1 MRETPRMRQLRLE
14 RAKLDEGSGTVES
27 TGASEAEAGGR
38 IRTWSAGP
46 PSDQGEQTR
55 RSGGARATADGSG
68 GARGAA
74 NGMPTLRET
83 LLSYYSQRAPEDLE
97 EVDTV
102 MLRVADYAAAA
113 EGDEGSGRDHG
124 QGGRQG
130 GSRTQ
135 TRRLLQYDEVSVR
148 ESTFAGSLLMA
159 AAHEVA
165 SN

>member
-1 MRETPRMRQLRLE
+1 MRQLRLE

-74 NGMPTLRET
+74 DGMPTLRET

-113 EGDEGSGRDHG
+113 EGDEGSGRD
-124 QGGRQG
+124 QRQALE
-130 GSRTQ
+130 
-135 TRRLLQYDEVSVR
+135 RRNQEVPDPAP
-148 ESTFAGSLLMA
+148 STSHQRKTPVFPPVIEPRVPA
-159 AAHEVA
+159 VP
-165 SN
+165 